1 MPKVA
6 GKRRPRRKGVKGKGW
21 KDDLQKFASVLNKA
35 VKDSKVLSKQVIPQ
49 LAKKYNAGGV
59 ADIAVPIVQSLG
71 YGKRKQRR
79 VRKKGMRGKGFWDDV
94 WSGFKWG
101 TGFEP
106 LKRLF
111 GYVKKETGVDLGG
124 VAGTVAGEA
133 LAGPGGAVIGGAL
146 GSAMSGGRK
155 RRNMK
160 GGFNQA
166 LPVPNSSTTRGAQLI
181 GGKKQMRGKASPA
194 QNYPN
199 ASSSRGQLIKF

>member
-1 MPKVA
+1 MPKE

-21 KDDLQKFASVLNKA
+21 KEDLSKFASVLNKA

-49 LAKKYNAGGV
+49 LAKKYNAGAV
-59 ADIAVPIVQSLG
+59 SDIAVPIVDALG

-79 VRKKGMRGKGFWDDV
+79 VRKRGMKGKGFFDDL
-94 WSGFKWG
+94 WTGFKWG
-101 TGFEP
+101 IGYTP
-106 LKRLF
+106 LQKLF
-111 GYVKKETGVDLGG
+111 SYVKKDTGVDLGG
-124 VAGTVAGEA
+124 VVGTVAGEA
-133 LAGPGGAVIGGAL
+133 FGGPGGAVIGGAL

-160 GGFNQA
+160 GGFSSAQNA
-166 LPVPNSSTTRGAQLI
+166 PNSSSSRGQLI